1 MVKSDCEMQI
11 ENILEKENEVH
22 VMSNLPL
29 AQEIIKELEQ
39 RIKSPIMIQA
49 KGWQFI
55 AVTKIAKRKLS
66 SRLNEM
72 RRQDIKE
79 AKELEQNVKQ
89 IWDTL

>member
-11 ENILEKENEVH
+11 ENILEKKNEVH

-55 AVTKIAKRKLS
+55 AATKIAKRKLS

-72 RRQDIKE
+72 RRQDLKE